1 MELNKEI
8 IKGHV
13 ESIIL
18 SLLQEKD
25 LYGYEISKLIRENS
39 KEAFEVKDGTLYV
52 VLKRLEKLG
61 LVISYWGDCKSGGGR
76 RKYFK
81 ITEDGVNYLKEKKSE
96 WEFLKSIMNIFLGE
110 NRMREID
117 NYIDSLYKNI
127 DGISKENKEIKETMR
142 THLIE
147 SVEELKLEGFSEKES
162 IKIALERFGEINEIR
177 GELKTVV
184 ERGVKPLLYTVG
196 ISLIILIA
204 FFTHLIFMRF
214 DYIKLLA
221 LIIIAV
227 PMYIIIRGGV
237 LIYYKVKGIKYDI
250 DWKKELYKF
259 LFANYFI
266 FLVGWYIF
274 PIEVGGS
281 SNVNFQVD
289 LIPFKS
295 YIELMN
301 RGITIGYLM
310 KWIIIRLILF
320 IPLGFYPAFLKG
332 KFNNIAG
339 CVLVASIVYFIVPI
353 LELILSFGLI
363 SIPIIYIGIDYW
375 VISIIGVLLG
385 YFLYNSIAKKHI

>member
-1 MELNKEI
+1 
-8 IKGHV
+8 
-13 ESIIL
+13 
-18 SLLQEKD
+18 
-25 LYGYEISKLIRENS
+25 
-39 KEAFEVKDGTLYV
+39 
-52 VLKRLEKLG
+52 
-61 LVISYWGDCKSGGGR
+61 
-76 RKYFK
+76 
-81 ITEDGVNYLKEKKSE
+81 
-96 WEFLKSIMNIFLGE
+96 
-110 NRMREID
+110 MREID

-214 DYIKLLA
+214 DYIRLLA

-363 SIPIIYIGIDYW
+363 SVPIIYIGIDYW

>member
-1 MELNKEI
+1 
-8 IKGHV
+8 
-13 ESIIL
+13 
-18 SLLQEKD
+18 
-25 LYGYEISKLIRENS
+25 
-39 KEAFEVKDGTLYV
+39 
-52 VLKRLEKLG
+52 
-61 LVISYWGDCKSGGGR
+61 
-76 RKYFK
+76 
-81 ITEDGVNYLKEKKSE
+81 
-96 WEFLKSIMNIFLGE
+96 
-110 NRMREID
+110 MREID

-237 LIYYKVKGIKYDI
+237 LIYYKVNGIKYNT

-339 CVLVASIVYFIVPI
+339 CVLIASIVYFIVPI

-363 SIPIIYIGIDYW
+363 SVPIIYIGIDYW

>member
-1 MELNKEI
+1 
-8 IKGHV
+8 
-13 ESIIL
+13 
-18 SLLQEKD
+18 
-25 LYGYEISKLIRENS
+25 
-39 KEAFEVKDGTLYV
+39 
-52 VLKRLEKLG
+52 
-61 LVISYWGDCKSGGGR
+61 
-76 RKYFK
+76 
-81 ITEDGVNYLKEKKSE
+81 
-96 WEFLKSIMNIFLGE
+96 
-110 NRMREID
+110 MREID

-237 LIYYKVKGIKYDI
+237 LIYYKVKGVKYDI

-281 SNVNFQVD
+281 SNVNLQVD

-339 CVLVASIVYFIVPI
+339 CVLIASIVYFIVPI

-363 SIPIIYIGIDYW
+363 SVPIIYIGIDYW

>member
-1 MELNKEI
+1 
-8 IKGHV
+8 
-13 ESIIL
+13 
-18 SLLQEKD
+18 
-25 LYGYEISKLIRENS
+25 
-39 KEAFEVKDGTLYV
+39 
-52 VLKRLEKLG
+52 
-61 LVISYWGDCKSGGGR
+61 
-76 RKYFK
+76 
-81 ITEDGVNYLKEKKSE
+81 
-96 WEFLKSIMNIFLGE
+96 
-110 NRMREID
+110 MREVD

-214 DYIKLLA
+214 DYIRLLA

-339 CVLVASIVYFIVPI
+339 CVLIASIVYFIVPI

>member
-1 MELNKEI
+1 
-8 IKGHV
+8 
-13 ESIIL
+13 
-18 SLLQEKD
+18 
-25 LYGYEISKLIRENS
+25 
-39 KEAFEVKDGTLYV
+39 
-52 VLKRLEKLG
+52 
-61 LVISYWGDCKSGGGR
+61 
-76 RKYFK
+76 
-81 ITEDGVNYLKEKKSE
+81 
-96 WEFLKSIMNIFLGE
+96 
-110 NRMREID
+110 MREID

-214 DYIKLLA
+214 DYIKLIA

-332 KFNNIAG
+332 KFNDIAG
-339 CVLVASIVYFIVPI
+339 CVLIASIVYFIVPI

-363 SIPIIYIGIDYW
+363 SVPIIYIGIDDW

>member
-1 MELNKEI
+1 
-8 IKGHV
+8 
-13 ESIIL
+13 
-18 SLLQEKD
+18 
-25 LYGYEISKLIRENS
+25 
-39 KEAFEVKDGTLYV
+39 
-52 VLKRLEKLG
+52 
-61 LVISYWGDCKSGGGR
+61 
-76 RKYFK
+76 
-81 ITEDGVNYLKEKKSE
+81 
-96 WEFLKSIMNIFLGE
+96 
-110 NRMREID
+110 MREID

-214 DYIKLLA
+214 DYIRLLA

-281 SNVNFQVD
+281 SNVNLQVD

-385 YFLYNSIAKKHI
+385 YFLYNSIAKNYK

>member
-1 MELNKEI
+1 
-8 IKGHV
+8 
-13 ESIIL
+13 
-18 SLLQEKD
+18 
-25 LYGYEISKLIRENS
+25 
-39 KEAFEVKDGTLYV
+39 
-52 VLKRLEKLG
+52 
-61 LVISYWGDCKSGGGR
+61 
-76 RKYFK
+76 
-81 ITEDGVNYLKEKKSE
+81 
-96 WEFLKSIMNIFLGE
+96 
-110 NRMREID
+110 MREID

-227 PMYIIIRGGV
+227 PMYIIIRGEV

>member
-1 MELNKEI
+1 
-8 IKGHV
+8 
-13 ESIIL
+13 
-18 SLLQEKD
+18 
-25 LYGYEISKLIRENS
+25 
-39 KEAFEVKDGTLYV
+39 
-52 VLKRLEKLG
+52 
-61 LVISYWGDCKSGGGR
+61 
-76 RKYFK
+76 
-81 ITEDGVNYLKEKKSE
+81 
-96 WEFLKSIMNIFLGE
+96 
-110 NRMREID
+110 MREID

-214 DYIKLLA
+214 DYIRLLA

-281 SNVNFQVD
+281 SNVNLQVD

-339 CVLVASIVYFIVPI
+339 CVLIASIVYFIVPI

-363 SIPIIYIGIDYW
+363 SVPIIYIGIDYW

>member
-1 MELNKEI
+1 
-8 IKGHV
+8 
-13 ESIIL
+13 
-18 SLLQEKD
+18 
-25 LYGYEISKLIRENS
+25 
-39 KEAFEVKDGTLYV
+39 
-52 VLKRLEKLG
+52 
-61 LVISYWGDCKSGGGR
+61 
-76 RKYFK
+76 
-81 ITEDGVNYLKEKKSE
+81 
-96 WEFLKSIMNIFLGE
+96 
-110 NRMREID
+110 MREID

-184 ERGVKPLLYTVG
+184 ERGVEPLLYTVG

-214 DYIKLLA
+214 DYIRLLA

-363 SIPIIYIGIDYW
+363 SVPIIYIGIDYW

>member
-1 MELNKEI
+1 
-8 IKGHV
+8 
-13 ESIIL
+13 
-18 SLLQEKD
+18 
-25 LYGYEISKLIRENS
+25 
-39 KEAFEVKDGTLYV
+39 
-52 VLKRLEKLG
+52 
-61 LVISYWGDCKSGGGR
+61 
-76 RKYFK
+76 
-81 ITEDGVNYLKEKKSE
+81 
-96 WEFLKSIMNIFLGE
+96 
-110 NRMREID
+110 MREID

-162 IKIALERFGEINEIR
+162 VKIALERFGEINEIR

-237 LIYYKVKGIKYDI
+237 LIYYKVKGVKYDI

-281 SNVNFQVD
+281 SNVNLQVD

-339 CVLVASIVYFIVPI
+339 CVLIASIVYFIVPI

-363 SIPIIYIGIDYW
+363 SVPIIYIGIDYW

>member
-1 MELNKEI
+1 
-8 IKGHV
+8 
-13 ESIIL
+13 
-18 SLLQEKD
+18 
-25 LYGYEISKLIRENS
+25 
-39 KEAFEVKDGTLYV
+39 
-52 VLKRLEKLG
+52 
-61 LVISYWGDCKSGGGR
+61 
-76 RKYFK
+76 
-81 ITEDGVNYLKEKKSE
+81 
-96 WEFLKSIMNIFLGE
+96 
-110 NRMREID
+110 MREID

-162 IKIALERFGEINEIR
+162 IRIALERFGEINEIR

-237 LIYYKVKGIKYDI
+237 LIYYKVKGVKYDI

-339 CVLVASIVYFIVPI
+339 CVIIASIVYFIVPI

-363 SIPIIYIGIDYW
+363 SVPIIYIGIDYW

>member
-1 MELNKEI
+1 
-8 IKGHV
+8 
-13 ESIIL
+13 
-18 SLLQEKD
+18 
-25 LYGYEISKLIRENS
+25 
-39 KEAFEVKDGTLYV
+39 
-52 VLKRLEKLG
+52 
-61 LVISYWGDCKSGGGR
+61 
-76 RKYFK
+76 
-81 ITEDGVNYLKEKKSE
+81 
-96 WEFLKSIMNIFLGE
+96 
-110 NRMREID
+110 MREID

-339 CVLVASIVYFIVPI
+339 CVIIASIVYFIVPI

-363 SIPIIYIGIDYW
+363 SVPIIYIGIDYW
-375 VISIIGVLLG
+375 VISIIGVLIG
-385 YFLYNSIAKKHI
+385 YLLYNSIAKKHI

>member
-1 MELNKEI
+1 
-8 IKGHV
+8 
-13 ESIIL
+13 
-18 SLLQEKD
+18 
-25 LYGYEISKLIRENS
+25 
-39 KEAFEVKDGTLYV
+39 
-52 VLKRLEKLG
+52 
-61 LVISYWGDCKSGGGR
+61 
-76 RKYFK
+76 
-81 ITEDGVNYLKEKKSE
+81 
-96 WEFLKSIMNIFLGE
+96 
-110 NRMREID
+110 MREID

-214 DYIKLLA
+214 DYIRLLA

-237 LIYYKVKGIKYDI
+237 LIYYKVKGVKYDI

-320 IPLGFYPAFLKG
+320 IPLGFYPVFIKG

-339 CVLVASIVYFIVPI
+339 CVLIASVVYLIVPI

>member
-1 MELNKEI
+1 
-8 IKGHV
+8 
-13 ESIIL
+13 
-18 SLLQEKD
+18 
-25 LYGYEISKLIRENS
+25 
-39 KEAFEVKDGTLYV
+39 
-52 VLKRLEKLG
+52 
-61 LVISYWGDCKSGGGR
+61 
-76 RKYFK
+76 
-81 ITEDGVNYLKEKKSE
+81 
-96 WEFLKSIMNIFLGE
+96 
-110 NRMREID
+110 MREID

-237 LIYYKVKGIKYDI
+237 LIYYKVKGIKYNI

-295 YIELMN
+295 YIELMH

-339 CVLVASIVYFIVPI
+339 CVLIASIVYFIVPI

>member
-1 MELNKEI
+1 
-8 IKGHV
+8 
-13 ESIIL
+13 
-18 SLLQEKD
+18 
-25 LYGYEISKLIRENS
+25 
-39 KEAFEVKDGTLYV
+39 
-52 VLKRLEKLG
+52 
-61 LVISYWGDCKSGGGR
+61 
-76 RKYFK
+76 
-81 ITEDGVNYLKEKKSE
+81 
-96 WEFLKSIMNIFLGE
+96 
-110 NRMREID
+110 MRERD

-162 IKIALERFGEINEIR
+162 IRIALERFGEINEIR

-184 ERGVKPLLYTVG
+184 ERGVKPLLYTVE

-339 CVLVASIVYFIVPI
+339 CVLIASIVYFIVPI

>member
-1 MELNKEI
+1 
-8 IKGHV
+8 
-13 ESIIL
+13 
-18 SLLQEKD
+18 
-25 LYGYEISKLIRENS
+25 
-39 KEAFEVKDGTLYV
+39 
-52 VLKRLEKLG
+52 
-61 LVISYWGDCKSGGGR
+61 
-76 RKYFK
+76 
-81 ITEDGVNYLKEKKSE
+81 
-96 WEFLKSIMNIFLGE
+96 
-110 NRMREID
+110 MREID

-281 SNVNFQVD
+281 SNVNLQVD

>member
-1 MELNKEI
+1 
-8 IKGHV
+8 
-13 ESIIL
+13 
-18 SLLQEKD
+18 
-25 LYGYEISKLIRENS
+25 
-39 KEAFEVKDGTLYV
+39 
-52 VLKRLEKLG
+52 
-61 LVISYWGDCKSGGGR
+61 
-76 RKYFK
+76 
-81 ITEDGVNYLKEKKSE
+81 
-96 WEFLKSIMNIFLGE
+96 
-110 NRMREID
+110 MREID

-289 LIPFKS
+289 LIPFKN

-301 RGITIGYLM
+301 MGITIGYLM

-339 CVLVASIVYFIVPI
+339 CVLIASIVYFIVPI

-363 SIPIIYIGIDYW
+363 SVPIIYIGIDYW

>member
-1 MELNKEI
+1 
-8 IKGHV
+8 
-13 ESIIL
+13 
-18 SLLQEKD
+18 
-25 LYGYEISKLIRENS
+25 
-39 KEAFEVKDGTLYV
+39 
-52 VLKRLEKLG
+52 
-61 LVISYWGDCKSGGGR
+61 
-76 RKYFK
+76 
-81 ITEDGVNYLKEKKSE
+81 
-96 WEFLKSIMNIFLGE
+96 
-110 NRMREID
+110 MREID

-237 LIYYKVKGIKYDI
+237 LIYYKVKGVKYNI

-339 CVLVASIVYFIVPI
+339 CVLIASIVYFIVPI

-363 SIPIIYIGIDYW
+363 SVPIIYIGIDYW

>member
-1 MELNKEI
+1 
-8 IKGHV
+8 
-13 ESIIL
+13 
-18 SLLQEKD
+18 
-25 LYGYEISKLIRENS
+25 
-39 KEAFEVKDGTLYV
+39 
-52 VLKRLEKLG
+52 
-61 LVISYWGDCKSGGGR
+61 
-76 RKYFK
+76 
-81 ITEDGVNYLKEKKSE
+81 
-96 WEFLKSIMNIFLGE
+96 
-110 NRMREID
+110 MREID

-184 ERGVKPLLYTVG
+184 ERGVKPLLYTMG

-289 LIPFKS
+289 LIPFKN

-301 RGITIGYLM
+301 RGLTIGYFI
-310 KWIIIRLILF
+310 KTTIIRLILF

-339 CVLVASIVYFIVPI
+339 CVLIASVVYFIVPI

-363 SIPIIYIGIDYW
+363 SVPIIYIGIDYW
-375 VISIIGVLLG
+375 VIGIIGVLLG
-385 YFLYNSIAKKHI
+385 YFLYNSIAKNYK

>member
-1 MELNKEI
+1 
-8 IKGHV
+8 
-13 ESIIL
+13 
-18 SLLQEKD
+18 
-25 LYGYEISKLIRENS
+25 
-39 KEAFEVKDGTLYV
+39 
-52 VLKRLEKLG
+52 
-61 LVISYWGDCKSGGGR
+61 
-76 RKYFK
+76 
-81 ITEDGVNYLKEKKSE
+81 
-96 WEFLKSIMNIFLGE
+96 
-110 NRMREID
+110 MREID

-214 DYIKLLA
+214 DYIRLLA

-281 SNVNFQVD
+281 SNVNLQVD

-385 YFLYNSIAKKHI
+385 YFLYNSIAKKYI

>member
-1 MELNKEI
+1 
-8 IKGHV
+8 
-13 ESIIL
+13 
-18 SLLQEKD
+18 
-25 LYGYEISKLIRENS
+25 
-39 KEAFEVKDGTLYV
+39 
-52 VLKRLEKLG
+52 
-61 LVISYWGDCKSGGGR
+61 
-76 RKYFK
+76 
-81 ITEDGVNYLKEKKSE
+81 
-96 WEFLKSIMNIFLGE
+96 
-110 NRMREID
+110 MREID

-147 SVEELKLEGFSEKES
+147 SVEELKLEGFNEKES

-214 DYIKLLA
+214 DYIKLIA

-237 LIYYKVKGIKYDI
+237 LIYYKVKGIKYNI

-281 SNVNFQVD
+281 SNVNLQVD

-339 CVLVASIVYFIVPI
+339 CVLIASIVYFIVPI

-363 SIPIIYIGIDYW
+363 SVPIIYIGIDYW

>member
-1 MELNKEI
+1 
-8 IKGHV
+8 
-13 ESIIL
+13 
-18 SLLQEKD
+18 
-25 LYGYEISKLIRENS
+25 
-39 KEAFEVKDGTLYV
+39 
-52 VLKRLEKLG
+52 
-61 LVISYWGDCKSGGGR
+61 
-76 RKYFK
+76 
-81 ITEDGVNYLKEKKSE
+81 
-96 WEFLKSIMNIFLGE
+96 
-110 NRMREID
+110 MREID

-259 LFANYFI
+259 LFAIYFI
-266 FLVGWYIF
+266 FLVG
-274 PIEVGGS
+274 
-281 SNVNFQVD
+281 
-289 LIPFKS
+289 
-295 YIELMN
+295 
-301 RGITIGYLM
+301 
-310 KWIIIRLILF
+310 
-320 IPLGFYPAFLKG
+320 
-332 KFNNIAG
+332 
-339 CVLVASIVYFIVPI
+339 
-353 LELILSFGLI
+353 
-363 SIPIIYIGIDYW
+363 
-375 VISIIGVLLG
+375 
-385 YFLYNSIAKKHI
+385 

>member
-1 MELNKEI
+1 
-8 IKGHV
+8 
-13 ESIIL
+13 
-18 SLLQEKD
+18 
-25 LYGYEISKLIRENS
+25 
-39 KEAFEVKDGTLYV
+39 
-52 VLKRLEKLG
+52 
-61 LVISYWGDCKSGGGR
+61 
-76 RKYFK
+76 
-81 ITEDGVNYLKEKKSE
+81 
-96 WEFLKSIMNIFLGE
+96 
-110 NRMREID
+110 MREID

-237 LIYYKVKGIKYDI
+237 LIYYKVKGIKYNI

-289 LIPFKS
+289 LIPFKN

-301 RGITIGYLM
+301 MGITIGYLM

>member
-1 MELNKEI
+1 
-8 IKGHV
+8 
-13 ESIIL
+13 
-18 SLLQEKD
+18 
-25 LYGYEISKLIRENS
+25 
-39 KEAFEVKDGTLYV
+39 
-52 VLKRLEKLG
+52 
-61 LVISYWGDCKSGGGR
+61 
-76 RKYFK
+76 
-81 ITEDGVNYLKEKKSE
+81 
-96 WEFLKSIMNIFLGE
+96 
-110 NRMREID
+110 MREID

-214 DYIKLLA
+214 DYIRLLA

-339 CVLVASIVYFIVPI
+339 CVLIASIVYFIVPI

-363 SIPIIYIGIDYW
+363 SVPIIYIGIDYW

-385 YFLYNSIAKKHI
+385 YFLYNSIAKKYI

>member
-1 MELNKEI
+1 
-8 IKGHV
+8 
-13 ESIIL
+13 
-18 SLLQEKD
+18 
-25 LYGYEISKLIRENS
+25 
-39 KEAFEVKDGTLYV
+39 
-52 VLKRLEKLG
+52 
-61 LVISYWGDCKSGGGR
+61 
-76 RKYFK
+76 
-81 ITEDGVNYLKEKKSE
+81 
-96 WEFLKSIMNIFLGE
+96 
-110 NRMREID
+110 MREID

-221 LIIIAV
+221 LIIIAI

-237 LIYYKVKGIKYDI
+237 LIYYKVKGVKYDI

-339 CVLVASIVYFIVPI
+339 CVLIASIVYFIVPI

-363 SIPIIYIGIDYW
+363 SVPIIYIGIDYW

>member
-1 MELNKEI
+1 
-8 IKGHV
+8 
-13 ESIIL
+13 
-18 SLLQEKD
+18 
-25 LYGYEISKLIRENS
+25 
-39 KEAFEVKDGTLYV
+39 
-52 VLKRLEKLG
+52 
-61 LVISYWGDCKSGGGR
+61 
-76 RKYFK
+76 
-81 ITEDGVNYLKEKKSE
+81 
-96 WEFLKSIMNIFLGE
+96 
-110 NRMREID
+110 MREID

-214 DYIKLLA
+214 DYIRLLA

-237 LIYYKVKGIKYDI
+237 LIYYKVKGIKYNI

-289 LIPFKS
+289 LIPFKN

-301 RGITIGYLM
+301 MGITIGYLM

-339 CVLVASIVYFIVPI
+339 CVLIASVVYLIVPI

-363 SIPIIYIGIDYW
+363 SVPIIYIGIDYW
-375 VISIIGVLLG
+375 LISIIGVLLG
-385 YFLYNSIAKKHI
+385 YFLYNSVAK

>member
-1 MELNKEI
+1 
-8 IKGHV
+8 
-13 ESIIL
+13 
-18 SLLQEKD
+18 
-25 LYGYEISKLIRENS
+25 
-39 KEAFEVKDGTLYV
+39 
-52 VLKRLEKLG
+52 
-61 LVISYWGDCKSGGGR
+61 
-76 RKYFK
+76 
-81 ITEDGVNYLKEKKSE
+81 
-96 WEFLKSIMNIFLGE
+96 
-110 NRMREID
+110 MREID

-214 DYIKLLA
+214 DYIRLLA

>member
-1 MELNKEI
+1 
-8 IKGHV
+8 
-13 ESIIL
+13 
-18 SLLQEKD
+18 
-25 LYGYEISKLIRENS
+25 
-39 KEAFEVKDGTLYV
+39 
-52 VLKRLEKLG
+52 
-61 LVISYWGDCKSGGGR
+61 
-76 RKYFK
+76 
-81 ITEDGVNYLKEKKSE
+81 
-96 WEFLKSIMNIFLGE
+96 
-110 NRMREID
+110 MREID

-162 IKIALERFGEINEIR
+162 IRIALERFGEINEIR

-301 RGITIGYLM
+301 RGITIGCLM

-339 CVLVASIVYFIVPI
+339 CVLIASIVYFIVPI

>member
-1 MELNKEI
+1 
-8 IKGHV
+8 
-13 ESIIL
+13 
-18 SLLQEKD
+18 
-25 LYGYEISKLIRENS
+25 
-39 KEAFEVKDGTLYV
+39 
-52 VLKRLEKLG
+52 
-61 LVISYWGDCKSGGGR
+61 
-76 RKYFK
+76 
-81 ITEDGVNYLKEKKSE
+81 
-96 WEFLKSIMNIFLGE
+96 
-110 NRMREID
+110 MREID

-214 DYIKLLA
+214 DYIRLLA

-339 CVLVASIVYFIVPI
+339 CVLIASIVYFIVPI

-363 SIPIIYIGIDYW
+363 SVPIIYIGIDYW

>member
-1 MELNKEI
+1 
-8 IKGHV
+8 
-13 ESIIL
+13 
-18 SLLQEKD
+18 
-25 LYGYEISKLIRENS
+25 
-39 KEAFEVKDGTLYV
+39 
-52 VLKRLEKLG
+52 
-61 LVISYWGDCKSGGGR
+61 
-76 RKYFK
+76 
-81 ITEDGVNYLKEKKSE
+81 
-96 WEFLKSIMNIFLGE
+96 
-110 NRMREID
+110 MREID

-204 FFTHLIFMRF
+204 FFTNLIFMRF

-221 LIIIAV
+221 LIIIAI

-237 LIYYKVKGIKYDI
+237 LIYYKVKGVKYDI

-339 CVLVASIVYFIVPI
+339 CVLIASIVYFIVPI

-363 SIPIIYIGIDYW
+363 SVPIIYIGIDYW

>member
-1 MELNKEI
+1 
-8 IKGHV
+8 
-13 ESIIL
+13 
-18 SLLQEKD
+18 
-25 LYGYEISKLIRENS
+25 
-39 KEAFEVKDGTLYV
+39 
-52 VLKRLEKLG
+52 
-61 LVISYWGDCKSGGGR
+61 
-76 RKYFK
+76 
-81 ITEDGVNYLKEKKSE
+81 
-96 WEFLKSIMNIFLGE
+96 
-110 NRMREID
+110 MREID

-237 LIYYKVKGIKYDI
+237 LIYYKAKGIKYDI

-289 LIPFKS
+289 LIPFKN

-301 RGITIGYLM
+301 RGLTIGYFI
-310 KWIIIRLILF
+310 KTTIIRLILF

-339 CVLVASIVYFIVPI
+339 CVLIASIVYFIVPI

>member
-1 MELNKEI
+1 
-8 IKGHV
+8 
-13 ESIIL
+13 
-18 SLLQEKD
+18 
-25 LYGYEISKLIRENS
+25 
-39 KEAFEVKDGTLYV
+39 
-52 VLKRLEKLG
+52 
-61 LVISYWGDCKSGGGR
+61 
-76 RKYFK
+76 
-81 ITEDGVNYLKEKKSE
+81 
-96 WEFLKSIMNIFLGE
+96 
-110 NRMREID
+110 MREID

-214 DYIKLLA
+214 DYIKLIA

-339 CVLVASIVYFIVPI
+339 CVLIASVVYFIVPI

-363 SIPIIYIGIDYW
+363 SVPIIYIGIDDW

>member
-1 MELNKEI
+1 
-8 IKGHV
+8 
-13 ESIIL
+13 
-18 SLLQEKD
+18 
-25 LYGYEISKLIRENS
+25 
-39 KEAFEVKDGTLYV
+39 
-52 VLKRLEKLG
+52 
-61 LVISYWGDCKSGGGR
+61 
-76 RKYFK
+76 
-81 ITEDGVNYLKEKKSE
+81 
-96 WEFLKSIMNIFLGE
+96 
-110 NRMREID
+110 MREID

-162 IKIALERFGEINEIR
+162 IRIALERFGEINEIR

-214 DYIKLLA
+214 DYINLLA

-339 CVLVASIVYFIVPI
+339 CVLIASIVYFIVPI

>member
-1 MELNKEI
+1 
-8 IKGHV
+8 
-13 ESIIL
+13 
-18 SLLQEKD
+18 
-25 LYGYEISKLIRENS
+25 
-39 KEAFEVKDGTLYV
+39 
-52 VLKRLEKLG
+52 
-61 LVISYWGDCKSGGGR
+61 
-76 RKYFK
+76 
-81 ITEDGVNYLKEKKSE
+81 
-96 WEFLKSIMNIFLGE
+96 
-110 NRMREID
+110 MREID

-162 IKIALERFGEINEIR
+162 VKIALERFGEINEIR

-237 LIYYKVKGIKYDI
+237 LIYYKVKGVKYDI

-375 VISIIGVLLG
+375 LISIVGVLLG

>member
-1 MELNKEI
+1 
-8 IKGHV
+8 
-13 ESIIL
+13 
-18 SLLQEKD
+18 
-25 LYGYEISKLIRENS
+25 
-39 KEAFEVKDGTLYV
+39 
-52 VLKRLEKLG
+52 
-61 LVISYWGDCKSGGGR
+61 
-76 RKYFK
+76 
-81 ITEDGVNYLKEKKSE
+81 
-96 WEFLKSIMNIFLGE
+96 
-110 NRMREID
+110 MREID

-214 DYIKLLA
+214 DYIKLIA

-237 LIYYKVKGIKYDI
+237 LIYYKVKGIKYNI

-281 SNVNFQVD
+281 SNVNLQVD

-339 CVLVASIVYFIVPI
+339 CVLIASIVYFIVPI

-363 SIPIIYIGIDYW
+363 SVPIIYIGIDYW
-375 VISIIGVLLG
+375 VISIIGVLFG

>member
-1 MELNKEI
+1 
-8 IKGHV
+8 
-13 ESIIL
+13 
-18 SLLQEKD
+18 
-25 LYGYEISKLIRENS
+25 
-39 KEAFEVKDGTLYV
+39 
-52 VLKRLEKLG
+52 
-61 LVISYWGDCKSGGGR
+61 
-76 RKYFK
+76 
-81 ITEDGVNYLKEKKSE
+81 
-96 WEFLKSIMNIFLGE
+96 
-110 NRMREID
+110 MREID

-214 DYIKLLA
+214 DYIRLLA

-281 SNVNFQVD
+281 SNVNFQID

-339 CVLVASIVYFIVPI
+339 CVLIASIVYFIVPI

-363 SIPIIYIGIDYW
+363 SVPIIYIGIDYW

>member
-1 MELNKEI
+1 
-8 IKGHV
+8 
-13 ESIIL
+13 
-18 SLLQEKD
+18 
-25 LYGYEISKLIRENS
+25 
-39 KEAFEVKDGTLYV
+39 
-52 VLKRLEKLG
+52 
-61 LVISYWGDCKSGGGR
+61 
-76 RKYFK
+76 
-81 ITEDGVNYLKEKKSE
+81 
-96 WEFLKSIMNIFLGE
+96 
-110 NRMREID
+110 MREID

-250 DWKKELYKF
+250 DLKKELYKF

-332 KFNNIAG
+332 EFNNIAG
-339 CVLVASIVYFIVPI
+339 CVLIASIVYFIVPI

-363 SIPIIYIGIDYW
+363 SVPIIYIGIDYW

>member
-1 MELNKEI
+1 
-8 IKGHV
+8 
-13 ESIIL
+13 
-18 SLLQEKD
+18 
-25 LYGYEISKLIRENS
+25 
-39 KEAFEVKDGTLYV
+39 
-52 VLKRLEKLG
+52 
-61 LVISYWGDCKSGGGR
+61 
-76 RKYFK
+76 
-81 ITEDGVNYLKEKKSE
+81 
-96 WEFLKSIMNIFLGE
+96 
-110 NRMREID
+110 MREID

-237 LIYYKVKGIKYDI
+237 LIYYKVKGVKYNI

-289 LIPFKS
+289 LIPFKN

-301 RGITIGYLM
+301 MGITIGYLM

-339 CVLVASIVYFIVPI
+339 CVLIASVVYLIVPI

-363 SIPIIYIGIDYW
+363 SVPIIYIGIDYW
-375 VISIIGVLLG
+375 LISIIGVLLG
-385 YFLYNSIAKKHI
+385 YCLYNSIAKKHI